1 MLFSLFILLYNSSTP
16 SVHLSYTKKDYY
28 SIIGLFKI
36 YSTVMS
42 DFLGPELQLW
52 SHLVIH
58 QVLNRGPHRTGA
70 HSASLAI
77 LAM

>member
-1 MLFSLFILLYNSSTP
+1 MNSVDTKST
-16 SVHLSYTKKDYY
+16 VLLSYTKKDYY

-58 QVLNRGPHRTGA
+58 QVLNRGPHWTGA

>member
-1 MLFSLFILLYNSSTP
+1 MNSVDTEST
-16 SVHLSYTKKDYY
+16 VLLSYTKKDYY

-58 QVLNRGPHRTGA
+58 QVLNRGPHRTVA
-70 HSASLAI
+70 LSASLAI